1 MQRETIMKKLIQT
14 GILVIVGV
22 VALASNAL
30 AEQFPVGFVFWTEQ
44 ACEPSAA
51 VQVCGQF
58 SISNQTGDNNQN
70 SFPILDFVSFSGMTL
85 TVNNATVFTVPG
97 DFVDENSP
105 SPGYNFDVNF
115 TNPFSGVIGG
125 GPAPSGPFNLDGGG
139 QVVLS
144 GGFFSIPADLF
155 DGSEAP
161 SAIIYVEGE
170 RVTAPEP
177 VTLSL
182 LGLGLAG
189 AAIRR
194 RRAAKV

>member
-1 MQRETIMKKLIQT
+1 MKKLIQT
-14 GILVIVGV
+14 GILALVGV
-22 VALASNAL
+22 VALASNAREC
-30 AEQFPVGFVFWTEQ
+30 APT
-44 ACEPSAA
+44 AA
-51 VQVCGQF
+51 VLECGQF
-58 SISNQTGDNNQN
+58 SISNQTGDNNQ
-70 SFPILDFVSFSGMTL
+70 SAFPILDFVSFSGMTL
-85 TVNNATVFTVPG
+85 TVNGSTVFTVPG
-97 DFVDENSP
+97 DFTDENSP

-115 TNPFSGVIGG
+115 INPFSGVIGG

-139 QVVLS
+139 QVLLS
-144 GGFFSIPADLF
+144 GGFFSIPGDLF
-155 DGSEAP
+155 TGAEGP

-194 RRAAKV
+194 RRAAKN